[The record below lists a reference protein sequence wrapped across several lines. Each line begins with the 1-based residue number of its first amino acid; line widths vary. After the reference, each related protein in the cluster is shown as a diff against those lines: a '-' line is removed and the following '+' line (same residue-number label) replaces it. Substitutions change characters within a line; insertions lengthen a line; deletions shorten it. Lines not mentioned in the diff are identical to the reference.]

1 MFVRRAILTSALLLL
16 PPAQLVG
23 QSVVVDEGTFS
34 IQLAG
39 VDAGT
44 EQFTIRRAGIGDEAT
59 VIAQAVIHL
68 DRGDGATELRPLL
81 RTLLP
86 GGDLSDYQLKVSGAE
101 SAELS
106 LWLDGRHY
114 AARIRNAAGEEE
126 REFLARPGTHLLEEG
141 VAHHYYF
148 LKDAR
153 DGSRVPVLE
162 PRTRKQPQL
171 VASAAGEEEIRVGT
185 VRVRAR
191 RVTFSAGE
199 DARTVWFDA
208 QGRVLRV
215 EIPGKGYLAQRQDLV
230 G

>member
-1 MFVRRAILTSALLLL
+1 MSVHRAILTSALLLL
-16 PPAQLVG
+16 PPVQLNG
-23 QSVVVDEGTFS
+23 QSVMVDEGTFS

-39 VDAGT
+39 VQAGT
-44 EQFTIRRAGIGDEAT
+44 EQFTIRRAGVGDEAT

-68 DRGDGATELRPLL
+68 DRGDGTTEFRPLL

-86 GGDLSDYQLKVSGAE
+86 GGEVSDYQLKVSGAE

-106 LWLDGRHY
+106 LWLDGRRY

-126 REFLARPGTHLLEEG
+126 REFLARPGTHLLEEC
-141 VAHHYYF
+141 VAHQYYF
-148 LKDAR
+148 LKDVR
-153 DGSRVPVLE
+153 EGSRTPVLE

-171 VASAAGEEEIRVGT
+171 LAGPSSEEEIRVGT
-185 VRVRAR
+185 VRVKAR
-191 RVTFSAGE
+191 RMTFSAGE
-199 DARTVWFDA
+199 DTRTVWFDT

-215 EIPGKGYLAQRQDLV
+215 EIPAIGYLAQREDLV